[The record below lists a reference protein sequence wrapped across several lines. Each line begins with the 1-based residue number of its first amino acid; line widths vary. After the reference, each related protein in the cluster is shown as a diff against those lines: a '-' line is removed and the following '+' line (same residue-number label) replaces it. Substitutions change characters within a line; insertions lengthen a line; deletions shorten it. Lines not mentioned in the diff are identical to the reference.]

1 MCNSL
6 LTRCPGSQG
15 ALGAQ
20 QGYRQSNCSCDIE
33 ENNYVR
39 PNCNLVCGA
48 WEIWF
53 GYGILLLNPYYQI
66 DIYIYI
72 NKSNFRIQNAYICTV
87 KINGVNHLL
96 AAEPPRREAFT
107 WIASK
112 ETLAQ
117 LPSCAE
123 ARREEVDRNKQRIRI
138 YLNMDGYGWIYLDMD
153 GYIWIWMDISGYGW
167 IYLDMDGYISIWM
180 DISGYG
186 WIWMDM
192 DG

>member
-1 MCNSL
+1 MIY
-6 LTRCPGSQG
+6 
-15 ALGAQ
+15 A
-20 QGYRQSNCSCDIE
+20 
-33 ENNYVR
+33 
-39 PNCNLVCGA
+39 
-48 WEIWF
+48 
-53 GYGILLLNPYYQI
+53 ILCL
-66 DIYIYI
+66 YIY
-72 NKSNFRIQNAYICTV
+72 NKSNFRIQNDYICTV

-167 IYLDMDGYISIWM
+167 IWMDISGYGWIRMDMDGYIWIWMDMGGYGWIWMDMDGYIWIWM

-186 WIWMDM
+186 WIWMVCIYI
-192 DG
+192 